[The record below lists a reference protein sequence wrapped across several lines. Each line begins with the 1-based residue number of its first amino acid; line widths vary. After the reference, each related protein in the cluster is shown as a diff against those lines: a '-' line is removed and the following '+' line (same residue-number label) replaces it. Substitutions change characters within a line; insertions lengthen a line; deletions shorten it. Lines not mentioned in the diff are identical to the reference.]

1 MSDILDYPIENF
13 DCLREVKY
21 VLYTSSLLANEDGK
35 VVAHFD
41 ITITGD
47 DIDYLEA
54 YWKSLP
60 NWDTTRMHVI
70 YDNQTKVMIKV
81 LSSCCGGVT

>member
-1 MSDILDYPIENF
+1 MSDILDYPIKNEA
-13 DCLREVKY
+13 KY
-21 VLYTSSLLANEDGK
+21 VLYTSSLLADEDGK

-60 NWDTTRMHVI
+60 NWDTTMMHVI
-70 YDNQTKVMIKV
+70 YDNKTKQMIKI
-81 LSSCCGGVT
+81 LSSCCGGV